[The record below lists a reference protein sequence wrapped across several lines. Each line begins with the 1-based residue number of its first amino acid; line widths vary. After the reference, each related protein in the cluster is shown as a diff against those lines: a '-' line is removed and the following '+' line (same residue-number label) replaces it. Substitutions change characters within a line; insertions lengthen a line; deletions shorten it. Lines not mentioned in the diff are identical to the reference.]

1 MHSLYL
7 IYVNFE
13 IFAMLKTVE
22 FPSLD
27 LNGYAALYDILIPKD
42 NIDFSFIRDEVKN
55 KYSDLLEE
63 LPLIR
68 YFSSSSCS

>member
-1 MHSLYL
+1 
-7 IYVNFE
+7 
-13 IFAMLKTVE
+13 MLKTVE